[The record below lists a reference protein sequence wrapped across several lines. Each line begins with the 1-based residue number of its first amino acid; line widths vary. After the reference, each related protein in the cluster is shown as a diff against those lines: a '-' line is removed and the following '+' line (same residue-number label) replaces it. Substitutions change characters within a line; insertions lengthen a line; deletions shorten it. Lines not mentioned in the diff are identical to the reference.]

1 MISKKIYVYQTIL
14 LIAGILISAFGMMML
29 IKAEMGQST
38 VSGISYNIGAITGL
52 KTGTVVSIIN
62 YICFAGQIIILR
74 SEFKIFQFV
83 QLAVTAL
90 FGTVLNFYLYNIPY
104 ILHLDLNNYAIRLCV
119 LVTGIIFMSFG
130 VSLMIIAD
138 LTILPF
144 EGFCKILSQKLKKS
158 FGSVRVCVD
167 ITFIIMSFAIIVLFK
182 IPNTTIR
189 EGTVIYSILCGS
201 MVNVFTKQIKRLPS
215 AL

>member
-1 MISKKIYVYQTIL
+1 MYQTIL

-38 VSGISYNIGAITGL
+38 VSGISYNIAAITGL

-62 YICFAGQIIILR
+62 YICFAGQIFILKK
-74 SEFKIFQFV
+74 EFKVFQFL

-90 FGTVLNFYLYNIPY
+90 FGSVLNFYLYNIPY
-104 ILHLDLNNYAIRLCV
+104 ILHLNLDNYAIRFCV
-119 LVTGIIFMSFG
+119 LITGIILMSFG
-130 VSLMIIAD
+130 VSLMITAD
-138 LTILPF
+138 LTFLPF
-144 EGFCKILSQKLKKS
+144 EGFCKILSLKLKKS

-167 ITFIIMSFAIIVLFK
+167 ITFIIMSFAIIILFK

-189 EGTVIYSILCGS
+189 EGTIIYSILCGS
-201 MVNVFTKQIKRLPS
+201 MVNVFTKQMKRLPI
-215 AL
+215 